1 MMTKTGKAGIFFINM
16 RITANCLQGQLT
28 LSFCLVFLF
37 ACGFKKE
44 APPVIPP
51 VTKPLSNEYIG
62 FGVITSS
69 FTHIS
74 SESADD
80 SPSIGYLR
88 RSSLVKIIRRQVVK
102 TSGGFQ
108 SWVLI
113 DGDEYGWLKEEVMD
127 IYSSEGQAIKA
138 SQTIIR

>member
-1 MMTKTGKAGIFFINM
+1 MMTKTVKAGIFLIKM
-16 RITANCLQGQLT
+16 RITANSLQGQLI
-28 LSFCLVFLF
+28 LVFCLVFLF
-37 ACGFKKE
+37 ACGLKKE
-44 APPVIPP
+44 TPPVIPP

-62 FGVITSS
+62 FGVIVSS

-74 SESADD
+74 SDPSDE

-88 RSSLVKIIRRQVVK
+88 RSSLVKIIRRQTVK
-102 TSGGFQ
+102 TSNGFQ

-138 SQTIIR
+138 SQIIIR